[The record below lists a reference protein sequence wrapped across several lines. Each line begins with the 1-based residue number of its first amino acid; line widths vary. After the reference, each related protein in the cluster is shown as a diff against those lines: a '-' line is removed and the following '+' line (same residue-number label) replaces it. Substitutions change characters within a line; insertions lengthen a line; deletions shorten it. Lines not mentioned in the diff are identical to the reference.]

1 MLKKHRPT
9 VPAAPRVSEHAIAV
23 ELPGARSVV
32 VTGSFCGWS
41 REGRPMR
48 YDRNGGVWATV
59 LTLPPGRYEYRLLV
73 DGEWR
78 DDPACHDHV
87 PNPFGSE
94 NCVFEV

>member
-1 MLKKHRPT
+1 MARNHRHAVAKP
-9 VPAAPRVSEHAIAV
+9 PRMREHPIAV
-23 ELPGARSVV
+23 EMPGARSVII
-32 VTGSFCGWS
+32 TGSFCGWS
-41 REGRPMR
+41 REGRPMHE
-48 YDRNGGVWATV
+48 RNGGLWATT

-78 DDPACHDHV
+78 DDPNCEDRM